1 MSKSQLSKQQHRR
14 IQAAQERYRTE
25 SELGGESGLVIARFG
40 KQVLIEEE
48 NGDRRT
54 TTLRRRAEDPVAGD
68 QVVWTPQ
75 GEHGVIE
82 ALLPRRTVIS
92 RPNSQGA
99 LRPIAAN
106 IDRLL
111 IVIAPQPLAQANLID
126 RYLVAASH
134 AGIDTSLIVNKA
146 DLLPEAPSV
155 VQLAETYSQLGV
167 EVVTTGQLSD
177 PGAETL
183 MDMVATQTVALV
195 GQSGVGKSSLIKR
208 LLPDLE
214 IRIGALSDAV
224 GLGRHTTTAAALY
237 HLPGGGRLID
247 SPGVREFHLSHLPKD
262 AIVSGFVEFEPLL
275 GLCRFRDCSHSH
287 EVRCAVLEAHER
299 GEISADRLASYR
311 QIVASMS
318 Q

>member
-1 MSKSQLSKQQHRR
+1 MSKQRLSKQQHRR
-14 IQAAQERYRTE
+14 IQAAQDRYRVDGD
-25 SELGGESGLVIARFG
+25 LAGEPGLVIARFG
-40 KQVLIEEE
+40 KQVLIEAE

-54 TTLRRRAEDPVAGD
+54 TTLRRHAEDPVAGD
-68 QVVWTPQ
+68 DVVWTPQ

-82 ALLPRRTVIS
+82 TLLPRRTVIS
-92 RPNSQGA
+92 RPNSQGV
-99 LRPIAAN
+99 LRPVAAN

-126 RYLVAASH
+126 RYLVAAGH
-134 AGIDTSLIVNKA
+134 AGIAASLVVNKA
-146 DLLPEAPSV
+146 DLLSDAPSV
-155 VQLAETYSQLGV
+155 LQLAEIYRHLGI
-167 EVVTTGQLSD
+167 EVLATDQFSDPTAHALSD
-177 PGAETL
+177 L
-183 MDMVATQTVALV
+183 VASQTVALV
-195 GQSGVGKSSLIKR
+195 GQSGVGKSSLIQR

-247 SPGVREFHLSHLPKD
+247 SPGVREFHLSHLSKD
-262 AIVSGFVEFEPLL
+262 AIAAGFIEFEPFL

-287 EVRCAVLEAHER
+287 EVRCAILEAHER

-311 QIVASMS
+311 QIVSS
-318 Q
+318 IS

>member
-1 MSKSQLSKQQHRR
+1 MSKQRLSKQQHRR
-14 IQAAQERYRTE
+14 IQAAQDRYRND
-25 SELGGESGLVIARFG
+25 SDLGGESGLVIARFG
-40 KQVLIEEE
+40 KQVLIESAD
-48 NGDRRT
+48 GDRRT

-68 QVVWTPQ
+68 EVVWTPQ

-92 RPNSQGA
+92 RPNSQGV

-126 RYLVAASH
+126 RYLVAAGH
-134 AGIDTSLIVNKA
+134 AGIEASLVVNKA

-155 VQLAETYSQLGV
+155 LELAEIYSHLGI
-167 EVVTTGQLSD
+167 EVLTTDQLSD
-177 PGAETL
+177 PTANAL
-183 MDMVATQTVALV
+183 LNMVATQTVALV
-195 GQSGVGKSSLIKR
+195 GQSGVGKSSLIQR
-208 LLPDLE
+208 LLADLE

-247 SPGVREFHLSHLPKD
+247 SPGVREFHLSHLSKD
-262 AIVSGFVEFEPLL
+262 AIAAGFIEFEPFL

-287 EVRCAVLEAHER
+287 EVRCAILEAHER

-311 QIVASMS
+311 QIVSSMS
-318 Q
+318 

>member
-1 MSKSQLSKQQHRR
+1 MSKSQLSKQQNRR
-14 IQAAQERYRTE
+14 IQAAQERYRSE

-82 ALLPRRTVIS
+82 ALLPRRTIIS

-134 AGIDTSLIVNKA
+134 AGIDASLIVNKA
-146 DLLPEAPSV
+146 DLLSEAPSV
-155 VQLAETYSQLGV
+155 VQLAETYS
-167 EVVTTGQLSD
+167 EVG
-177 PGAETL
+177 
-183 MDMVATQTVALV
+183 
-195 GQSGVGKSSLIKR
+195 
-208 LLPDLE
+208 
-214 IRIGALSDAV
+214 
-224 GLGRHTTTAAALY
+224 
-237 HLPGGGRLID
+237 
-247 SPGVREFHLSHLPKD
+247 
-262 AIVSGFVEFEPLL
+262 
-275 GLCRFRDCSHSH
+275 C
-287 EVRCAVLEAHER
+287 
-299 GEISADRLASYR
+299 
-311 QIVASMS
+311 
-318 Q
+318 